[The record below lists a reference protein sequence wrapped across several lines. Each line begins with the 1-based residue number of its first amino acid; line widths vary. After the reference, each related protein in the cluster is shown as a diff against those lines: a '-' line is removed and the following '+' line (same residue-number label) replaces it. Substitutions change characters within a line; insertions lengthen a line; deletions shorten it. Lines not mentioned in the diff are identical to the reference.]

1 MDNKHTKF
9 ILFFLSLFILVLM
22 FTGNQPKENNHTNK
36 APSIKD
42 KQNNKQSIVENTLKN
57 TGNITNG
64 LTHNSNKKLQ
74 PSQFKKNCLDNLKAM
89 KKDMGDEIISK
100 AIQTHIMEI
109 FNNCVFEIDMELA
122 LTEKEFSATTE
133 NTLCLNHVYSI
144 RDSLLDLG
152 TEAQNFGSLP
162 NNTELERSEIAAS
175 FSRIRASIIEKGES
189 AMNNRNES
197 CSRN

>member
-1 MDNKHTKF
+1 MDNKRTKI

-22 FTGNQPKENNHTNK
+22 FTGNPPIENTHIDE
-36 APSIKD
+36 PSPIIG
-42 KQNNKQSIVENTLKN
+42 KQNNRPLISENSIENTRE
-57 TGNITNG
+57 ITNDSAN
-64 LTHNSNKKLQ
+64 NSNRKSQ
-74 PSQFKKNCLDNLKAM
+74 PSQFKKNCLDNIKAM

-109 FNNCVFEIDMELA
+109 FNNCVYEIDMELA
-122 LTEKEFSATTE
+122 LTEKEFSSTTE
-133 NTLCLNHVYSI
+133 NNICLNRVYSI

-175 FSRIRASIIEKGES
+175 FSRIRSNIIDKGES
-189 AMNNRNES
+189 AMNNRSVN
-197 CSRN
+197 CLRN